1 MIRGKFSPPPMTRAR
16 NGAPLFAGLAA
27 VILIGASPT
36 LAAAAPLATASCVP
50 VGQWR
55 QPGRAA
61 RVAPLNVAAARGG
74 VVLLGELHNSA
85 EHHRWQLHSLVALHT
100 LHPELVIGLEMVPRR
115 LQPVLDRWVAGELGE
130 AAFLE
135 AVQWQSV
142 WGYDPALY
150 LPILHFARMH
160 RLPLL
165 ALNVDPALPRRVRAE
180 GLAAIPLQAREGVGP
195 PAAASPAYRTR
206 LQTAWQAHGT
216 SNPTDTA
223 AFERFVD
230 SQLLW
235 DRAMAERI
243 ASQRRRQPQ
252 GLVVALMG
260 SGHLVHGDGVPHQL
274 QALGVEQ
281 VRWFLPWDQGQ
292 DCAHLK
298 PGLASAVFGLD
309 APAMAAPAMAAPG
322 LAPPGTRLGIQLEDK
337 GGTVRILRVATDSLA
352 AANDL
357 QVGDQILT
365 IDGAPVHS
373 AQAVITQVRRQPAQK
388 GLKLG
393 LQRHGQRLERVIRFP
408 QPPLLP

>member
-1 MIRGKFSPPPMTRAR
+1 MIRGTSTPAPMTRPR
-16 NGAPLFAGLAA
+16 NGAALVAGLAA
-27 VILIGASPT
+27 ATLISAPPT
-36 LAAAAPLATASCVP
+36 LAGAPCVP
-50 VGQWR
+50 VGEWR
-55 QPGRAA
+55 QPGHAA
-61 RVAPLNVAAARGG
+61 RVDPLKVAAAGGG
-74 VVLLGELHNSA
+74 VVLLGELHSSA

-115 LQPVLDRWVAGELGE
+115 LQPVLDRWVAGELAE

-165 ALNVDPALPRRVRAE
+165 ALNVDPGLPRRVRAE
-180 GLAAIPLQAREGVGP
+180 GLAAIPVQAREGVGP

-206 LQTAWQAHGT
+206 LRTAWQAHG
-216 SNPTDTA
+216 SANPTDTA

-235 DRAMAERI
+235 DRAMAEGI
-243 ASQRRRQPQ
+243 ANQRRRQPQ

-260 SGHLVHGDGVPHQL
+260 SGHLVFGDGVPHQL
-274 QALGVEQ
+274 QALGVDQ

-292 DCAHLK
+292 DCANLK
-298 PGLASAVFGLD
+298 PGLASAVFGLA
-309 APAMAAPAMAAPG
+309 APARAAAPMAAPV

-357 QVGDQILT
+357 QGGDQILA
-365 IDGAPVHS
+365 IDGTPVRS
-373 AQAVITQVRRQPAQK
+373 AQEVIAQVRRQPPQRP
-388 GLKLG
+388 LRLT
-393 LQRHGQRLERVIRFP
+393 LQRQGQRLERVIRFARR
-408 QPPLLP
+408 

>member
-206 LQTAWQAHGT
+206 LRTAWQAHGT

-365 IDGAPVHS
+365 IDGAPIHS
-373 AQAVITQVRRQPAQK
+373 AQAVIAQVRRQPAQK

>member
-16 NGAPLFAGLAA
+16 NGVPLFAGLAA

-142 WGYDPALY
+142 WGYDPAPY
-150 LPILHFARMH
+150 LPILHVARMH

-206 LQTAWQAHGT
+206 LRTAWQAHGT
-216 SNPTDTA
+216 SNPTDRA

-252 GLVVALMG
+252 GLVVALVG

-292 DCAHLK
+292 DCANLK
-298 PGLASAVFGLD
+298 PGLATAVFGL
-309 APAMAAPAMAAPG
+309 AAPPVATPSVAAPVV
-322 LAPPGTRLGIQLEDK
+322 APPGTRLGIQLEDK

-352 AANDL
+352 TANDL
-357 QVGDQILT
+357 QVGDQILA
-365 IDGAPVHS
+365 IDGAAVRS
-373 AQAVITQVRRQPAQK
+373 AKEVIDRVRRQPPETP
-388 GLKLG
+388 LRLG
-393 LQRHGQRLERVIRFP
+393 LQRHGLRLERVIRFP
-408 QPPLLP
+408 QR